1 MKAIN
6 PPDSYFISSA
16 EGWLILG
23 NPVEALG
30 ELEQVSGSVKLRP
43 EYLELKWRVY
53 ADTQDWEAALE
64 LSEDMVRNIPDHPGG
79 YILRSYALRR
89 SSKGSIEQATTSL
102 LEAAAKFPS
111 EPIIPYNL
119 ACYACQSGELAQARK
134 FLHLAFEIGD
144 RKELLKM
151 ASMDADLKS
160 LWKELKS
167 F

>member
-1 MKAIN
+1 MKAIT
-6 PPDSYFISSA
+6 PPDTYYISSA

-30 ELEQVSGSVKLRP
+30 ELEQVSASVKLRP
-43 EYLELKWRVY
+43 EYLELKWRVF
-53 ADTQDWEAALE
+53 ADTQDWDAALE
-64 LSEDMVRNIPDHPGG
+64 LSESMVRDLPKHPGG

-89 SSKGSIEQATTSL
+89 STHGSVEKATTSL
-102 LEAAAKFPS
+102 LEAAAKFPT

-119 ACYACQSGELAQARK
+119 ACYACQSGELDQARK
-134 FLHLAFEIGD
+134 FLRLALEIGD

-151 ASMDADLKS
+151 ASMDGDLKS

>member
-1 MKAIN
+1 MKAIP
-6 PPDSYFISSA
+6 PPDSYSISSA

-23 NPVEALG
+23 NPIEALG
-30 ELEQVSGSVKLRP
+30 ELEQVSSSAKLRP

-53 ADTQDWEAALE
+53 ADTQDWDAALE
-64 LSEDMVRNIPDHPGG
+64 LSESMVRDLPDHPGG
-79 YILRSYALRR
+79 FILRSYALRR
-89 SSKGSIEQATTSL
+89 SSKGSVEKATTSL

-134 FLHLAFEIGD
+134 FLRLALEIGD

-151 ASMDADLKS
+151 ASMDGDLKL